1 MALRDCVQKSLIA
14 APLCLALAG
23 PADAADI
30 EDAMYFYD
38 AGHYVL
44 ALDRF
49 RAAAA
54 GGDARAQE
62 ILGFMYALGSEVYP
76 GVPRDSR
83 SAAYWF
89 DIAARSGRPVS
100 RYMACAMRRG
110 AMGARLPH
118 PHCFDWVVETGR
130 PGPR

>member
-1 MALRDCVQKSLIA
+1 MALRDCVSKSLVA
-14 APLCLALAG
+14 ALLCLALAG
-23 PADAADI
+23 PAGATDI

-38 AGHYVL
+38 SGHYVL

-62 ILGFMYALGSEVYP
+62 ILAFMYALGSAVYP
-76 GVPRDSR
+76 GVPRDVG

-100 RYMACAMRRG
+100 RYMACAMQRP
-110 AMGARLPH
+110 AMRANLPH
-118 PHCFDWVVETGR
+118 LHCFDWVVETGR